1 MEKQKICII
10 GGGLAGLVTA
20 ITLSKLNV
28 SIDLITGDLK
38 SNAKS
43 YRTTAISQENYNFLK
58 KLNINKFVKNNFW
71 PCSEMKLYT
80 ENSKGKIEEIFKLQ
94 EIENKKILYMTENS
108 KMKNLMIA
116 ELKKNRLVKFIDKQK
131 INEIDDDG
139 ILKSVRI
146 GKKVT
151 KYNLVILCVGSDSV
165 LVKNFFKNQLFKYSY
180 GETSITTIVKH
191 NSCTNNIARQFFLNE
206 EIIAFLPVSNTRTSI
221 VWSVKK
227 KLLSKYNNKV
237 SLFKKKISLYSKE
250 YLKNVKSIN
259 NLEEKD
265 LNFLIRSNYYKDRIL
280 LFGDTLHQVHPL
292 AGQGFNMILRDL
304 ISLKEIL
311 QNKINLGLDIGTDD
325 LLSQFSNEIKPRN
338 FIYSI
343 GIDLIKFYFSIKK
356 KSFKNFRN
364 RLLNLVNK
372 SNAAKKVFFD
382 FADKGIKF

>member
-372 SNAAKKVFFD
+372 SNAAKKFFFD

>member
-1 MEKQKICII
+1 VEKQKICII

>member
-356 KSFKNFRN
+356 KFFKNFRN